1 MALRVTPQLFI
12 SQTLRNAQSH
22 SAALVRLQE
31 QIASGVRIHRPS
43 DDPAAVR
50 RLLAQQSQDGRLETQ
65 LANIQDVRGRL
76 NLSVSQLL
84 EAKSLLV
91 SAKSIALEGNQE
103 FESREHLALEVET
116 LIDRMLALAN
126 TENDGRYVFGG
137 TANQSPPFLVDKS
150 SGRITGVQYTGSDS
164 RSDVVVAPNVT
175 ADVYYAGSEVFQPSS
190 RDTTLFLG
198 NTGAA
203 SGSGT
208 DSGVGQGTLL
218 VRHTATTYA
227 AGSGVQVGTSSPAGD
242 TVIGAAGSHLLTIDD
257 TSGTGASGT
266 ISLNGGPVISFSNTD
281 TDLEVIGLSGEVVFV
296 DTTSI
301 TAGFS
306 GDIAMTADGSLS
318 T

>member
-65 LANIQDVRGRL
+65 LANIQDVRGCL

-164 RSDVVVAPNVT
+164 RSDVVVAP
-175 ADVYYAGSEVFQPSS
+175 
-190 RDTTLFLG
+190 
-198 NTGAA
+198 
-203 SGSGT
+203 
-208 DSGVGQGTLL
+208 
-218 VRHTATTYA
+218 
-227 AGSGVQVGTSSPAGD
+227 
-242 TVIGAAGSHLLTIDD
+242 
-257 TSGTGASGT
+257 
-266 ISLNGGPVISFSNTD
+266 
-281 TDLEVIGLSGEVVFV
+281 
-296 DTTSI
+296 
-301 TAGFS
+301 
-306 GDIAMTADGSLS
+306 M
-318 T
+318 